1 MFKNNNITSKYIR
14 WMALNSFSNSMS
26 SVIATTSMLNSIM
39 IKPSYSD
46 VIATTYIGKDIIGQF
61 GGMLYS
67 LKSGKKADKDP
78 EKYIKKGVILQQIS
92 YFLENSSVLI
102 KNSDYVLPFLGLVNM
117 FQNISF
123 VSIGAVNANNIQKI
137 SKENIGEIYCKV
149 ASINTLASTLGMI
162 SGLIIINVIPSYTV
176 RSISILPILSC
187 INYYT
192 IVKATNIVKK

>member
-1 MFKNNNITSKYIR
+1 
-14 WMALNSFSNSMS
+14 MALNSFSNSMS

-46 VIATTYIGKDIIGQF
+46 VIATTYIGKDIIGQL

-67 LKSGKKADKDP
+67 LKSGNKADKEP
-78 EKYIKKGVILQQIS
+78 EKYVKKGVILQQVS
-92 YFLENSSVLI
+92 YFLENSAVLI
-102 KNSDYVLPFLGLVNM
+102 KNSDYVLPFLGVVNM

-123 VSIGAVNANNIQKI
+123 ISIGAVNANNIQKI

-162 SGLIIINVIPSYTV
+162 SGLVIINTIPSYTI
-176 RSISILPILSC
+176 RSFFVLPVLSC
-187 INYYT
+187 VNYYS
-192 IVKATNIVKK
+192 IVKATNIVKNKIEK